1 MHKSTGSHDW
11 PSRTF
16 QPLRTAAKYLLS
28 LRVKSG
34 HPNDAQRPAI
44 RVSLTGHTSC
54 RATLAGW
61 TAVSGCD
68 GWQADGGIIAPR
80 RDGFQA
86 HVACALHGPLII
98 LFEQQRPDETNDGS
112 LVGEDADHVAAT
124 LDLAVEAFER

>member
-44 RVSLTGHTSC
+44 RVSLAGHMSC
-54 RATLAGW
+54 RATSKQHL
-61 TAVSGCD
+61 
-68 GWQADGGIIAPR
+68 
-80 RDGFQA
+80 
-86 HVACALHGPLII
+86 
-98 LFEQQRPDETNDGS
+98 QQRIESFIAHFNATMAKPFRWTKGKP
-112 LVGEDADHVAAT
+112 LVA
-124 LDLAVEAFER
+124 